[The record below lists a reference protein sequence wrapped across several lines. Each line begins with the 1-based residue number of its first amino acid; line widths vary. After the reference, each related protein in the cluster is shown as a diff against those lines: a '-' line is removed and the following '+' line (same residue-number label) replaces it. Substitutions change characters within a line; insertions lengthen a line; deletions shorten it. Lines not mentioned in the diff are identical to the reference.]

1 MSPDLRSLGR
11 DALDVAPS
19 LRGGIE
25 VRVVAHDADLD
36 GVEALSIPVTASGDV
51 PDSLGVDREGLRR
64 AGFTPTVGSA
74 LAFPGS
80 GVPVLV
86 AVGVGEVA
94 ELAHAAV
101 RDAAAAFA
109 GAVPFD
115 AHLATRVPGSE
126 RLGLAESAAAIV
138 EGVLLKRY
146 RFSLRSTEPGPVPV
160 ASLTLIAPAGEEEA
174 VRRGADRG
182 RVMARVGMLSRDL
195 ATCPAGL
202 LTATAMADLA
212 VALGPEAGIEV
223 EVFDKEQLQEMGC
236 GGLLGVNRG
245 SEQPPRMVRMT
256 YVADGEPT
264 GHLGLV
270 GKGIMYDSGGINL
283 KPSDASHSQM
293 KNDMTGAGAILAAM
307 TALKETGCTA
317 RVTAYLMCT
326 DNMPSGSAM
335 QLGDVLVTRSGKTVE
350 VMNTDAEGRLVM
362 CDALSLCVED
372 GADVIVDIAT
382 LTGACLRTF
391 GTEVAGVMGN
401 SPHVVEMVRSAGE
414 LTDEPVWELPLIKR
428 YRSQLDSTVA
438 DMTNL
443 GGPNAGSITA
453 GLYLEEFV
461 EGTPWAHIDIA
472 GTAQSEAATRWVPK
486 GPTGFGARLLVE
498 LASAFTAPTD
508 SR

>member
-1 MSPDLRSLGR
+1 MSTDLRSLGSDPL
-11 DALDVAPS
+11 DAAPS
-19 LRGGIE
+19 LRADIDI
-25 VRVVAHDADLD
+25 RVVAHDADLD
-36 GVEALSIPVTASGDV
+36 GVEALSIPVTESGEV
-51 PDSLGVDREGLRR
+51 PEVLGVDREGLRR
-64 AGFTPTVGSA
+64 AGFRPAVGSA

-86 AVGVGEVA
+86 AVGVGEIA
-94 ELAHAAV
+94 DLDHAAV

-115 AHLATRVPGSE
+115 SHLATRVPASE
-126 RLGLAESAAAIV
+126 RSALADSAAAIV
-138 EGVLLKRY
+138 EGVLLARY
-146 RFSLRSTEPGPVPV
+146 RFSLRSRESGAASV
-160 ASLTLIAPAGEEEA
+160 ASLTLIAPDGGLEE
-174 VRRGADRG
+174 VQRGADRG
-182 RVMARVGMLSRDL
+182 RFMARVGMLSRDL

-202 LTATAMADLA
+202 LTAAAIADLA
-212 VALGPEAGIEV
+212 VALGPDAGLEV
-223 EVFDKEQLQEMGC
+223 EVFGKDELEEMGC

-245 SEQPPRMVRMT
+245 SVRPPRMVRMT
-256 YVADGEPT
+256 YVPDGEPT

-283 KPSDASHSQM
+283 KPGDVSHSQM
-293 KNDMTGAGAILAAM
+293 KNDMSGAGAILAAM
-307 TALKETGCTA
+307 TALEEAGCTA

-372 GADVIVDIAT
+372 GVDVIVDVAT

-401 SPHVVEMVRSAGE
+401 SPDVVEMVRRAGT

-443 GGPNAGSITA
+443 GGPYAGSITA

-472 GTAQSEAATRWVPK
+472 STAQADATTRWIPK

-498 LASAFTAPTD
+498 LASAFTAPTTD
-508 SR
+508 

>member
-1 MSPDLRSLGR
+1 MAPRTDV
-11 DALDVAPS
+11 LDVAPS
-19 LRGGIE
+19 LRETVE
-25 VRVVAHDADLD
+25 VRVVAHDDPLD
-36 GVEALSIPVTASGDV
+36 GTEAVSIPVSGTGEV
-51 PDSLGVDREGLRR
+51 PPVLGVDREGLRR
-64 AGFTPTVGSA
+64 AGFSPTVGKA

-80 GVPVLV
+80 GMPVLV
-86 AVGVGEVA
+86 AVGVGELD
-94 ELAHAAV
+94 ELDTAAV

-115 AHLATRVPGSE
+115 SHLATRVPRSD
-126 RLGLAESAAAIV
+126 RMSLAESAAAIV
-138 EGVLLKRY
+138 EGVLLARY
-146 RFSLRSTEPGPVPV
+146 RFSLRSRESGPVTV
-160 ASLTLIAPAGEEEA
+160 SSLTLVAPEGEEAA
-174 VRRGADRG
+174 VEEGAARGQ
-182 RVMARVGMLSRDL
+182 VMARIAMVSRDL
-195 ATCPAGL
+195 ATCPAGM

-212 VALGPEAGIEV
+212 SALGPDAGIEV
-223 EVFDKEQLQEMGC
+223 EVFGKEELEEMGC

-256 YVADGEPT
+256 YTPDGAAT

-293 KNDMTGAGAILAAM
+293 KNDMSGAGAILAAM
-307 TALKETGCTA
+307 TALREVDCPA

-335 QLGDVLVTRSGKTVE
+335 QLGDVLVTRNGTTVE

-362 CDALSLCVED
+362 CDALALCVED
-372 GADVIVDIAT
+372 GVDAIVDIAT
-382 LTGACLRTF
+382 LTGACLRAL

-401 SPHVVEMVRSAGE
+401 SAEMIDLARAAGVKA
-414 LTDEPVWELPLIKR
+414 DEPVWELPLIKR

-453 GLYLEEFV
+453 ALYLEEFV
-461 EGTPWAHIDIA
+461 DGTPWAHIDIA
-472 GTAQSEAATRWVPK
+472 GTAQVETASRWITK

-498 LASAFTAPTD
+498 LASAFTAPQ
-508 SR
+508 SAR

>member
-1 MSPDLRSLGR
+1 MPEPTDVFV
-11 DALDVAPS
+11 VAPS
-19 LRGGIE
+19 LRDVVD
-25 VRVVAHDADLD
+25 VRVVSHDADLD
-36 GVEALSIPVTASGDV
+36 GVDALAIPVLTGGEV
-51 PDSLGVDREGLRR
+51 PAVLGIDRDGLRR
-64 AGFTPTVGSA
+64 AGFTPTIGSA

-86 AVGVGEVA
+86 AVGAGDVA
-94 ELAHAAV
+94 DLDAAAV

-115 AHLATRVPGSE
+115 EHLATRVPRSD
-126 RLGLAESAAAIV
+126 RVSLAESAAAIV
-138 EGVLLKRY
+138 EGVLLARY
-146 RFSLRSTEPGPVPV
+146 RFVLRSAPSGPVKV
-160 ASLTLIAPAGEEEA
+160 ASVTLVAPEGESAA
-174 VRRGADRG
+174 VQEGAARGQ
-182 RVMARVGMLSRDL
+182 VMARAAMVSRDL

-202 LTATAMADLA
+202 LTATAMGELA
-212 VALGPEAGIEV
+212 VALGPESGVEV
-223 EVFDKEQLQEMGC
+223 EVFGKEELQAMGC

-245 SEQPPRMVRMT
+245 SEQPPRMIRMT
-256 YVADGEPT
+256 YSPQGTRA

-307 TALKETGCTA
+307 TALRESGCA
-317 RVTAYLMCT
+317 SRVTAYLMCT

-335 QLGDVLVTRSGKTVE
+335 QLGDVLVTRSGRTVE

-362 CDALSLCVED
+362 CDALALCVED
-372 GADVIVDIAT
+372 GVDAIVDIAT

-401 SPHVVEMVRSAGE
+401 SPDVIRQIKAAAAR
-414 LTDEPVWELPLIKR
+414 TDEPVWELPLIRR

-461 EGTPWAHIDIA
+461 AGTPWAHIDIA
-472 GTAQSEAATRWVPK
+472 GTAQVDAASRWIPK

-498 LASAFTAPTD
+498 LASAFTAPA

>member
-1 MSPDLRSLGR
+1 MPASTDV
-11 DALDVAPS
+11 LDVAPS
-19 LRGGIE
+19 LRDALE
-25 VRVVAHDADLD
+25 VRVVAHDDPLD
-36 GVEALSIPVTASGDV
+36 GVEAVSIPVTTAGEV
-51 PDSLGVDREGLRR
+51 PPVLGVDHEGLRR
-64 AGFTPTVGSA
+64 AGFTPTVGKA

-86 AVGVGEVA
+86 AVGVGELP
-94 ELAHAAV
+94 ELDSAAV

-115 AHLATRVPGSE
+115 AHLATRVPRSE
-126 RLGLAESAAAIV
+126 RMSLAQSAAAIV
-138 EGVLLKRY
+138 EGVLLARY
-146 RFSLRSTEPGPVPV
+146 RFSLRSTETGPVKV
-160 ASLTLIAPAGEEEA
+160 ASLTLVAPEGEMEA
-174 VRRGADRG
+174 VEEGAARG
-182 RVMARVGMLSRDL
+182 RVLARAAMVSRDL

-202 LTATAMADLA
+202 LTASAMADLA
-212 VALGPEAGIEV
+212 VALGPDAGVEV
-223 EVFDKEQLQEMGC
+223 EVFGKAELEEMGC

-245 SEQPPRMVRMT
+245 SEQPPRMIRMT
-256 YVADGEPT
+256 YSPSGEPT

-283 KPSDASHSQM
+283 KPSDVSHSQM
-293 KNDMTGAGAILAAM
+293 KNDMSGAGAILAAM
-307 TALKETGCTA
+307 TALREVGCPA

-335 QLGDVLVTRSGKTVE
+335 QLGDVLVTRNGTTVE

-362 CDALSLCVED
+362 CDALALCVED
-372 GADVIVDIAT
+372 GVDAIVDIAT
-382 LTGACLRTF
+382 LTGACLRAL

-401 SPHVVEMVRSAGE
+401 SRAVLDGVKAAAGK
-414 LTDEPVWELPLIKR
+414 TDEPVWELPLIRR

-461 EGTPWAHIDIA
+461 AGTPWAHIDIA
-472 GTAQSEAATRWVPK
+472 GTAQVEVATRWIPK

-498 LASAFTAPTD
+498 LATAFTAPQPAE
-508 SR
+508 